1 MASGEENYLII
12 LPQHYN
18 WILFRQNSNCFLQQ
32 IQQKKDSRCQGA
44 KGKDQV
50 KGCVNR
56 RFALLNDNTEV

>member
-1 MASGEENYLII
+1 LDTFS
-12 LPQHYN
+12 PKQQ
-18 WILFRQNSNCFLQQ
+18 LFFAVNSA
-32 IQQKKDSRCQGA
+32 KKGFKVPRS